1 MKRKTIAH
9 YEILRRLGAGGS
21 GVVYAANDTLLQR
34 PVVLKMLHT
43 GLLTAE
49 QLRSTVLRE
58 ARLASAIE
66 HPNVCGIY
74 EIGESGDEAYI
85 AMQFVPGQ
93 PLDELIARGPAT
105 LQLVLSVGIQIADG
119 LQAAHSLGIFHR
131 DLKPQNVMLT
141 DGGLAKILDFGLAR
155 RLTLEDARFDPAKP
169 APAKDKSVAT
179 TYTARGGTIR
189 YMAPEQFVTGHSS
202 VQSDVWALGVI
213 LYELAGGRHPFAR
226 ADAEDFEA
234 IRAIQFQDPEDLG
247 VIVPEISP
255 ELKSV
260 IAACLEKNPGA
271 RSASAA
277 DVREGL
283 KTIMKA
289 LRIETGTIP
298 GDAAASL
305 PATGAEAEKRTTGL
319 LSMLAERFRESA
331 GEQKAQNSLVV
342 LPFANLG
349 ATEAAPLY
357 GYALADAIAARLA
370 RIPSLVVRP
379 SSALMA
385 LAGAQPW
392 ALIDP
397 LAVGQKLLVKFV
409 LAGSFV
415 KSESGFDLNWQLL
428 DVASLSVRTGGLIR
442 VESLDLIAVQ
452 SEISNE
458 VFAALQGM
466 GAADGIESSRAGQ
479 SAEATRIQARSPI
492 SARDGS
498 LHGQV
503 SEKYLQARAL
513 LSSFMVRTGSRG
525 DLDRAHALFTGVTEA
540 DPGFAAGWSGLGI
553 AELQYARHGFGGQ
566 IHVIHARRAF
576 DEALKLDPAS
586 TETNL
591 YRIYMLLSRG
601 EKESARHGIA
611 NLLAGAV
618 NDWNVH
624 MVAGLALRGDGM
636 YDEALHQFSRALK
649 LNPASA
655 PILYN
660 HRARVY
666 HYQNQIELAGDELEK
681 GLALEPRHPLLRT
694 SAGYQQMRLGNLAAA
709 IEILEGVIRDDD
721 SLRIAVPTLA
731 LCYVQAGQRERAAAL
746 LKDDTL
752 AAAEADSEMAYRL
765 ASYFAVEG
773 DSTEALHWL
782 RRAIYLG
789 NENYPWFQK
798 NPAWN
803 NLRTNADFERLLED
817 LKRGFRKNQK
827 TWKRLLEQ
835 VPPDGE

>member
-43 GLLTAE
+43 GQLTAD
-49 QLRSTVLRE
+49 QMRSTVLRE

-66 HPNVCGIY
+66 HPNVCAIY
-74 EIGESGDEAYI
+74 EVGESGEEAYI

-93 PLDELIARGPAT
+93 SLDHLIAHGPAN

-119 LQAAHSLGIFHR
+119 LQAAHALGIFHR

-155 RLTLEDARFDPAKP
+155 RLAPEDANFDPAKP
-169 APAKDKSVAT
+169 SAKHAVTAT
-179 TYTARGGTIR
+179 HTARGGTIR
-189 YMAPEQFVTGHSS
+189 YMAPEQFVTGQSS

-213 LYELAGGRHPFAR
+213 LYELASGRHPFAR
-226 ADAEDFEA
+226 PDAEDFQA
-234 IRAIQFQDPEDLG
+234 IRAIQFQEPEDLSA
-247 VIVPEISP
+247 IVPEISP

-271 RSASAA
+271 RTASAA
-277 DVREGL
+277 EVRESL

-289 LRIETGTIP
+289 LRIETGSIP
-298 GDAAASL
+298 GDAAANL
-305 PATGAEAEKRTTGL
+305 PATGAEAEKRATGL
-319 LSMLAERFRESA
+319 LSLLAERFRESA
-331 GEQKAQNSLVV
+331 GEQKTQNSLVV
-342 LPFANLG
+342 LPFVNLG

-357 GYALADAIAARLA
+357 GYALADAIGARLA

-379 SSALMA
+379 SSALMP
-385 LAGAQPW
+385 LAGAQPL
-392 ALIDP
+392 AQMDP
-397 LAVGQKLLVKFV
+397 LAVGEKLLVKFV

-415 KSESGFDLNWQLL
+415 SSESGFDLNWQLL
-428 DVASLSVRTGGLIR
+428 DVASQSVRSGGSIR
-442 VESLDLIAVQ
+442 VPSLDLIAVQ
-452 SEISNE
+452 NEISNE
-458 VFAALQGM
+458 VFATLQGAG
-466 GAADGIESSRAGQ
+466 GAERIDAARTGPNTDGQRA
-479 SAEATRIQARSPI
+479 STREP
-492 SARDGS
+492 S
-498 LHGQV
+498 LPEPV
-503 SEKYLQARAL
+503 SERYLQARAL

-525 DLDRAHALFTGVTEA
+525 DLDRAHALFTSVAAA
-540 DPGFAAGWSGLGI
+540 DAAFAPGWTGLGI

-566 IHVIHARRAF
+566 IHVMRARRAF

-586 TETNL
+586 TEANL

-601 EKESARHGIA
+601 EKESARHGVA
-611 NLLAGAV
+611 SLLTSAA

-636 YDEALHQFSRALK
+636 YDEALAEFSRALK
-649 LNPASA
+649 LNPANA
-655 PILYN
+655 AILYN

-694 SAGYQQMRLGNLAAA
+694 SAGYQQMRLGNLDAA
-709 IEILEGVIRDDD
+709 IQMLENVIADDR
-721 SLRIAVPTLA
+721 SMRIAVPTLA
-731 LCYVQAGQRERAAAL
+731 ICYVQSGARDRAAAL
-746 LKDDTL
+746 LEDDTL

-765 ASYFAVEG
+765 ATYFAAEG
-773 DSTEALHWL
+773 DSSEALHWL

-803 NLRTNADFERLLED
+803 NLRTNADFERILED
-817 LKRGFRKNQK
+817 LKKSFRKNQK
-827 TWKRLLEQ
+827 TWKRLLEE
-835 VPPDGE
+835 VPADGK

>member
-49 QLRSTVLRE
+49 QMRSTVLRE
-58 ARLASAIE
+58 ARLASALE
-66 HPNVCGIY
+66 HPNVCAIY
-74 EIGESGDEAYI
+74 EVGESGDEAYI

-93 PLDELIARGPAT
+93 PLDELIAGGPAS

-119 LQAAHSLGIFHR
+119 LQTAHALGIFHR

-141 DGGLAKILDFGLAR
+141 DGGLVKILDFGLAR
-155 RLTLEDARFDPAKP
+155 RLTHEDARFDPATP
-169 APAKDKSVAT
+169 APAKDKSVAST
-179 TYTARGGTIR
+179 FTARGGTIR

-213 LYELAGGRHPFAR
+213 LYELASGRHPFAR
-226 ADAEDFEA
+226 PDAEDFQA
-234 IRAIQFQDPEDLG
+234 IRAIQFLEPEDLSA
-247 VIVPEISP
+247 IVPEISP

-271 RSASAA
+271 RTASSAE
-277 DVREGL
+277 VREGL

-289 LRIETGTIP
+289 LRIETGIIP
-298 GDAAASL
+298 GDAAANL

-331 GEQKAQNSLVV
+331 GEQKTQNSLVV

-370 RIPSLVVRP
+370 RIPALVVRP
-379 SSALMA
+379 SSSLMP

-392 ALIDP
+392 AQMDP

-409 LAGSFV
+409 LAGNFV
-415 KSESGFDLNWQLL
+415 RSETGFDLNWQLL
-428 DVASLSVRTGGLIR
+428 DVASQSVRTGGSIR
-442 VESLDLIAVQ
+442 VASLDLIAVQ

-458 VFAALQGM
+458 VFATLQGM
-466 GAADGIESSRAGQ
+466 GAAEGIEGQRAGQ
-479 SAEATRIQARSPI
+479 SADAARASARA

-498 LHGQV
+498 LPGPV
-503 SEKYLQARAL
+503 SERYLQARAL
-513 LSSFMVRTGSRG
+513 LSSFMVRTGSRA
-525 DLDRAHALFTGVTEA
+525 DLDRAHALFTRVTEA
-540 DPGFAAGWSGLGI
+540 NSGFAAGWSGLGI

-566 IHVIHARRAF
+566 IHVMRARRAF
-576 DEALKLDPAS
+576 EEALKLDPAS

-611 NLLAGAV
+611 NLLAGAA

-636 YDEALHQFSRALK
+636 YDEALGAFSRALK
-649 LNPASA
+649 LNPANA
-655 PILYN
+655 AILYN

-694 SAGYQQMRLGNLAAA
+694 SSGYQQMRLGNLDKA
-709 IEILEGVIRDDD
+709 IEILEGVIADDA

-731 LCYVQAGQRERAAAL
+731 ICYVQAGARDRGAAL
-746 LKDDTL
+746 LRDDTL

-765 ASYFAVEG
+765 ATYFAVDG
-773 DSTEALHWL
+773 DSSEALHWL

-803 NLRTNADFERLLED
+803 NFRTNADFERILED
-817 LKRGFRKNQK
+817 LKKGFRKNQR
-827 TWKRLLEQ
+827 TWKRLLEE
-835 VPPDGE
+835 VPAAD

>member
-1 MKRKTIAH
+1 MKRRTIEH

-21 GVVYAANDTLLQR
+21 GVVYLANDALLQR
-34 PVVLKMLHT
+34 PVVLKILRT
-43 GLLTAE
+43 GQLSAE
-49 QLRSTVLRE
+49 QMRTTVLRE

-66 HPNVCGIY
+66 HPNVCAIY
-74 EIGESGDEAYI
+74 EVGESGNEGFI
-85 AMQFVPGQ
+85 VMQYVPGQ
-93 PLDELIARGPAT
+93 SLDRLIARGPAS

-119 LQAAHSLGIFHR
+119 LQAAHALGIFHR

-141 DGGLAKILDFGLAR
+141 DGGLVKILDFGLAR
-155 RLTLEDARFDPAKP
+155 RLPPGDASFDPSKP
-169 APAKDKSVAT
+169 GLAKDASVAA

-189 YMAPEQFVTGHSS
+189 YMAPEQFVTGQSS

-213 LYELAGGRHPFAR
+213 LYELTSGRHPFAR
-226 ADAEDFEA
+226 PDAEDFQA
-234 IRAIQFQDPEDLG
+234 IRGIQFSEPEDLG
-247 VIVPEISP
+247 RIVPGISP

-260 IAACLEKNPGA
+260 ISSCLEKNPSA
-271 RSASAA
+271 RYASAA
-277 DVREGL
+277 EVREAL

-289 LRIETGTIP
+289 LQIETGIIP
-298 GDAAASL
+298 GDAAANL
-305 PATGAEAEKRTTGL
+305 PTTGPEAEKRNTGF

-331 GEQKAQNSLVV
+331 VDRAPQNSLVV
-342 LPFANLG
+342 LPFTNLG
-349 ATEAAPLY
+349 ATEVAPLY
-357 GYALADAIAARLA
+357 GFALADAIAARLA
-370 RIPSLVVRP
+370 RIPALVVRP
-379 SSALMA
+379 SSTLMP
-385 LAGAQPW
+385 LPIAQM
-392 ALIDP
+392 DP
-397 LAVGQKLLVKFV
+397 LSVGQKLLVSFV
-409 LAGSFV
+409 LAGNFLRSD
-415 KSESGFDLNWQLL
+415 EGFDLNWQLL
-428 DVASLSVRTGGLIR
+428 DVASQSVRSGGAIR
-442 VESLDLIAVQ
+442 VASLDLIAVQ
-452 SEISNE
+452 TEISNE
-458 VFAALQGM
+458 VFAALHGLSAGDQIDAHRTGPR
-466 GAADGIESSRAGQ
+466 GAFNGASGAN
-479 SAEATRIQARSPI
+479 
-492 SARDGS
+492 GS
-498 LHGQV
+498 LPGPV
-503 SEKYLQARAL
+503 SEEYLQARAL

-525 DLDRAHALFTGVTEA
+525 DLDRAHALFVSVTA
-540 DPGFAAGWSGLGI
+540 TDPEFAAGWCGLGI
-553 AELQYARHGFGGQ
+553 AELQYVRHGFGGQ
-566 IHVIHARRAF
+566 IHVMHARRAF
-576 DEALKLDPAS
+576 DEALKLDAAS
-586 TETNL
+586 TEANL

-611 NLLAGAV
+611 NLLAGAA

-624 MVAGLALRGDGM
+624 MVAGIALRGDGM

-649 LNPASA
+649 LNPGSA

-694 SAGYQQMRLGNLAAA
+694 SAGYQEMRLGNLAKA

-731 LCYVQAGQRERAAAL
+731 LCYVQAGDRERAAAL

-765 ASYFAVEG
+765 ATYFAVDG
-773 DSTEALHWL
+773 DASEALHWL

-803 NLRTNADFERLLED
+803 NLRTNADFGRLLED
-817 LKRGFRKNQK
+817 LKRGYRKNQK

-835 VPPDGE
+835 VPRDGE